1 MIVLDNV
8 TKIYNKKKTNEFT
21 ALKGVNIKIDDGE
34 LVAITGKSGAGKST
48 LLHIIAMIDTYEDG
62 EYKLDDIS
70 VKKLSEGKMA
80 ALRNEKVG
88 MVMQDYALI
97 EDFSAFENVMLP
109 LDFAVWKNKK
119 PKKERKRIAL
129 EALEAVDMTD
139 FKKKKVSELSGGQK
153 QRVAI
158 ARAIANDPSVIL
170 ADEPTGA
177 LDSENAKEM
186 IKLFKKLNEMGRT
199 IVIVTHDKDV
209 AEACD
214 RVIELK
220 DGKVVD
226 SE

>member
-1 MIVLDNV
+1 MITLNEV
-8 TKIYNKKKTNEFT
+8 TKVYNQKKVNEFT
-21 ALKGVNIKIDDGE
+21 ALKNVSLKIEDGE

-109 LDFAVWKNKK
+109 LDFAVGKNKK

-129 EALEAVDMTD
+129 EALVAVDMTE
-139 FKKKKVSELSGGQK
+139 FKNKKVSELSGGQK

-158 ARAIANDPSVIL
+158 ARAIVNDPSVIL

-177 LDSENAKEM
+177 LDSENAGEVM
-186 IKLFKKLNEMGRT
+186 KLFKKLNEMGRT
-199 IVIVTHDKDV
+199 VVIVTHDKDV
-209 AEACD
+209 AESCD

-220 DGKVVD
+220 DGEVV
-226 SE
+226 

>member
-109 LDFAVWKNKK
+109 LDFAVGKNKK

>member
-1 MIVLDNV
+1 MITLNEV
-8 TKIYNKKKTNEFT
+8 TKVYNQKKVNEFT
-21 ALKGVNIKIDDGE
+21 ALKNVSLKIEDGE

-109 LDFAVWKNKK
+109 LDFAVGRNKK

-129 EALEAVDMTD
+129 EALEAVDMTE
-139 FKKKKVSELSGGQK
+139 FKNKKVSELSGGQK

-158 ARAIANDPSVIL
+158 ARAIVNDPSVIL

-177 LDSENAKEM
+177 LDSENAREVM
-186 IKLFKKLNEMGRT
+186 KLFKKLNEMGRT
-199 IVIVTHDKDV
+199 VVIVTHDKDV
-209 AEACD
+209 AESCD

-220 DGKVVD
+220 DGEVVD
-226 SE
+226 S

>member
-1 MIVLDNV
+1 MIVLDNI
-8 TKIYNKKKTNEFT
+8 TKIYNQKKTNEFT

-109 LDFAVWKNKK
+109 LDFAVGKNKK

-139 FKKKKVSELSGGQK
+139 FKKKKVLELSGGQK

-177 LDSENAKEM
+177 LDSENAKEVM
-186 IKLFKKLNEMGRT
+186 KLFKKLNEMGRT

-220 DGKVVD
+220 DGEVI
-226 SE
+226 S

>member
-1 MIVLDNV
+1 MIILNEV
-8 TKIYNKKKTNEFT
+8 TKLYNQKKVNEFT
-21 ALKGVNIKIDDGE
+21 ALKNVSLKIEDGE

-109 LDFAVWKNKK
+109 LDFAVGKNKK

-129 EALEAVDMTD
+129 EALEAVDMTE
-139 FKKKKVSELSGGQK
+139 FKNKKVSELSGGQK

-158 ARAIANDPSVIL
+158 ARAIVNDPSVIL

-177 LDSENAKEM
+177 LDSENAKEVM
-186 IKLFKKLNEMGRT
+186 KLFKKLNEMGST

-214 RVIELK
+214 RVIDLK
-220 DGKVVD
+220 DGEVVG
-226 SE
+226 